1 MTPIRRRD
9 PVRPRGR
16 RVAPARA
23 GGTGVTGRRTRGDR
37 EAGNTSIELVLF
49 MPLLFFAIF
58 ITVQFGLTYLGNSA
72 AQSAAREGARV
83 ARTGGDCG
91 VSLAAGEERAA
102 EILGT
107 VGRGLVGEP
116 TVAGVCLGDEVTMTV
131 TVQGLSVVPG
141 MPGIEI
147 TQSVTGPVESFR
159 ADT

>member
-1 MTPIRRRD
+1 M
-9 PVRPRGR
+9 RPRGR
-16 RVAPARA
+16 RVAPAHA
-23 GGTGVTGRRTRGDR
+23 GPAGRRGRGARD
-37 EAGNTSIELVLF
+37 AGNTTIELVLF

-58 ITVQFGLTYLGNSA
+58 VTVQFGLTYLGNSA

-83 ARTGGDCG
+83 ARTGGDC
-91 VSLAAGEERAA
+91 VATVNQGETRAL
-102 EILGT
+102 EILST
-107 VGRGLVGEP
+107 VGRGLVESP
-116 TVAGVCLGDEVTMTV
+116 TATGVCVGDEVTMTV

>member
-1 MTPIRRRD
+1 MTPIRRRG
-9 PVRPRGR
+9 PARLRGR
-16 RVAPARA
+16 RVARARA
-23 GGTGVTGRRTRGDR
+23 VLAGRSAGRGRDAR
-37 EAGNTSIELVLF
+37 DAGNTTIELVLF

-83 ARTGGDCG
+83 ARTGGDC
-91 VSLAAGEERAA
+91 VATVNQGETRAL
-102 EILGT
+102 EILAT
-107 VGRGLVGEP
+107 VGRGLVESP
-116 TVAGVCLGDEVTMTV
+116 TATGVCAGDEVTMTV

>member
-1 MTPIRRRD
+1 MTPIRRRG
-9 PVRPRGR
+9 PARLRGR
-16 RVAPARA
+16 RVARARA
-23 GGTGVTGRRTRGDR
+23 VLAGRSGGRGRGARD
-37 EAGNTSIELVLF
+37 AGNTTIELVLF

-83 ARTGGDCG
+83 ARTGGDC
-91 VSLAAGEERAA
+91 AATVNQGETRAL
-102 EILGT
+102 EILST
-107 VGRGLVGEP
+107 VGRGLVESP
-116 TVAGVCLGDEVTMTV
+116 SATGVCLGDEVTMTV